1 MRFFNQVSLS
11 TPESVELEFTLAGIG
26 SRALAVF
33 VDYVILTLILS
44 LFWFV
49 WAVFGIGLLDSLGD
63 SGNYSAAPTWLLAIA
78 ILVNFV
84 LAWGYFIYFE
94 VLWRGQTP
102 GKRIAKIRVVRDD
115 GRPVKLP
122 QATLRSLLRTI
133 DDLLF
138 IGAIMITL
146 GKREK
151 RIGDW
156 VAGTIVIQDERGD
169 RGQKIYISEAGKRL
183 AAELPNLADLSQL
196 LPDDYAVIREYL
208 LRRGKM
214 ADTAR
219 KDKSLELA
227 RQLRHLI
234 AMESIPD
241 NTVADHFLEAVYV
254 AYQERTGTDR
264 VLASDYAD
272 LDRPRDIE

>member
-26 SRALAVF
+26 SRVLAVF
-33 VDYVILTLILS
+33 IDYQLVTIGLA
-44 LFWFV
+44 LFWFL
-49 WAVFGIGLLDSLGD
+49 WSVFGIGLLANLNEGD
-63 SGNYSAAPTWLLAIA
+63 GNTSAAPTWLLAIG
-78 ILVNFV
+78 ILLNFII
-84 LAWGYFIYFE
+84 AWGYFIYFE

-122 QATLRSLLRTI
+122 QAVLRSLLRTI
-133 DDLLF
+133 DEILF
-138 IGAIMITL
+138 IGLLMIVF

-169 RGQKIYISEAGKRL
+169 RQQKIYISDAGKQL
-183 AAELPNLADLSQL
+183 AAALPEMADLSQL

-214 ADTAR
+214 ADSPR
-219 KDKSLELA
+219 REKSLELA

-234 AMESIPD
+234 ALEAIPE
-241 NTVADHFLEAVYV
+241 NTVADHFLEAVYL
-254 AYQERTGTDR
+254 AYQDRTGVTDAEPR
-264 VLASDYAD
+264 VD
-272 LDRPRDIE
+272 LTRDIE